1 VGPGLVVIA
10 LRVAAWIALY
20 AAVLRGIGAGIGT
33 WAAGSLTTPATILI
47 AVAAP
52 LWLFLFFPSW
62 FAWRVV
68 RVHPLG
74 KGRFRAL
81 TLGACWLSPFVRA
94 RDLASI
100 RIFLDVAADRPFP
113 APADV
118 PADAWTALA
127 AALQAERQG
136 SPARASRIVDALLH
150 LPAGSRFPWLA
161 RVYGVDLLCAAA
173 IERDDWETAGRYAEI
188 GRGRLALLLSTLV
201 DASAGRPLSRR
212 GLWLRW
218 ALAPMRRRSVAI
230 VRRTSARSVPSASVI
245 PPPPPT
251 VVPRPESEAA
261 GALPA
266 PHLRHVRLLG
276 AAARGER
283 PSLRELY
290 ALAASWQADLDD
302 AALARV
308 RARGLE
314 LGARDGEARA
324 RALRDAVLDELAEL
338 AAGATGEMP
347 SAPVVGPVLGTL
359 VGELETRIRARLVE
373 RVDVALS
380 AVDPRRRTPTRNA
393 LDAWERWLAL
403 GAALEDL
410 ERCAGL
416 AALKGL
422 WYGGVRDAVWS
433 FSCTL
438 FDEDRG
444 RSGWVAHMMFT
455 WVADRAEILGDIP
468 TTLLNREN
476 ARSALA
482 VA

>member
-1 VGPGLVVIA
+1 MVGPGLVVIA
-10 LRVAAWIALY
+10 LRVAVWIALY
-20 AAVLRGIGAGIGT
+20 AAVLRGIGTGIGT
-33 WAAGSLTTPATILI
+33 WAAGSLTTAGTILI
-47 AVAAP
+47 AVVAP
-52 LWLFLFFPSW
+52 CWLFLFFPTW
-62 FAWRVV
+62 FGWRVV
-68 RVHPLG
+68 RLHPLG
-74 KGRFRAL
+74 RGRFRAL
-81 TLGACWLSPFVRA
+81 TLAACWLSPLVRA
-94 RDLASI
+94 RDLPSI
-100 RIFLDVAADRPFP
+100 RIFLDVAAGRPFP
-113 APADV
+113 APDDV

-136 SPARASRIVDALLH
+136 SPARTDRIVDALLH

-173 IERDDWETAGRYAEI
+173 IHRDDWQTAERYAEI
-188 GRGRLALLLSTLV
+188 GRGRLARLLSTLV
-201 DASAGRPLSRR
+201 DTGVGRPFSRR

-218 ALAPMRRRSVAI
+218 ALAPMRLVTVAM
-230 VRRTSARSVPSASVI
+230 VRLTSARRVPSASVT
-245 PPPPPT
+245 PPPPQT
-251 VVPRPESEAA
+251 IVPRPEREAA
-261 GALPA
+261 GAPLG

-276 AAARGER
+276 VAARGER

-290 ALAASWQADLDD
+290 ALAASWQAALDD
-302 AALARV
+302 AALALV

-314 LGARDGEARA
+314 LGARDGQARA
-324 RALRDAVLDELAEL
+324 LALRDAVLDELAEL
-338 AAGATGEMP
+338 AADATGEMP
-347 SAPVVGPVLGTL
+347 RAPVPGTL
-359 VGELETRIRARLVE
+359 AGELETRIRVRLIE
-373 RVDVALS
+373 RVDLAL
-380 AVDPRRRTPTRNA
+380 AGVDPRRRTPTRNA

-416 AALKGL
+416 AALRGL

-455 WVADRAEILGDIP
+455 WVADRAEILGDVP